1 MKKQLVSSFFKN
13 DLLKS
18 SFGLLVITLIVKVL
32 GYIEKLVLANY
43 YGTGY
48 EVDVY
53 TVVITI
59 ILGFFFFFREIIE
72 PGFLR
77 VFLEASQKE
86 KVEKQA
92 WGIFNLGIRIILGIT
107 ITITIFV
114 IFFSGSFLSIFAPGF
129 GGNQY
134 DLGKGL
140 IRIGIPAAIFLALS
154 TLTSIILNADKKF
167 ILPASGEIVFKGAI
181 VLSMILLFGSYG
193 IYGAI
198 VGVVL
203 GAIGRLVLHLS
214 KLYKKISFKKVE
226 VKPVYKKHIWVLT
239 WPLLLGVGFSQISTF
254 IDNGF
259 ASYLQEGAI
268 AALSYSKKVVEL
280 PVVMFP
286 YILSIVVFPY
296 FSQLAIEK
304 NRDKLQRL
312 FANCLKWILIVFI
325 PITIFFLVYG
335 YFIIEI
341 IFQRGAF
348 DANST
353 QLTAKPF
360 LIYSVGLVFF
370 AIETIL
376 VIYYYANADTK
387 TPVFVGM
394 GCVIL
399 NIILT
404 WVFVNNI
411 GYIGIAWAFVIQKMV
426 KNFILLYLLKNRID
440 YCIKDVVSFVI
451 KLCGATILFGFL
463 MYFGKMFVFESSNHS
478 LLSKISF
485 MLCNFIVSI
494 ALFIFFLVT
503 TGTISLKRKE
513 YFSQV

>member
-1 MKKQLVSSFFKN
+1 MKKQLIYNFFKN

-18 SFGLLVITLIVKVL
+18 SLGLLVITLIVKAL

-77 VFLEASQKE
+77 VFLEAKQKE
-86 KVEKQA
+86 IGEKQA
-92 WGIFNLGIRIILGIT
+92 WGIFNLGIRTILGIT
-107 ITITIFV
+107 ITIAIFV
-114 IFFSGSFLSIFAPGF
+114 IFFSGSFISFFAPGF
-129 GGNQY
+129 IGNQY

-140 IRIGIPAAIFLALS
+140 IRMGIPAAIFLALS

-167 ILPASGEIVFKGAI
+167 ILPASGEIVFKGVI
-181 VLSMILLFGSYG
+181 VLSIILLFESYG

-198 VGVVL
+198 FGVVL
-203 GAIGRLVLHLS
+203 GAIGRLLLHLT
-214 KLYKKISFKKVE
+214 KLYRKISFKKVE
-226 VKPVYKKHIWVLT
+226 VDRVYKKHIWILT
-239 WPLLLGVGFSQISTF
+239 WPLLLGVGFSQISAF

-304 NRDKLQRL
+304 NINKLQNL

-325 PITIFFLVYG
+325 PITIFFLVYS

-348 DANST
+348 DVNST

-360 LIYSVGLVFF
+360 LIYSIGLVFF

-376 VIYYYANADTK
+376 VIYYYAIADTR

-394 GCVIL
+394 GCVVL

-404 WVFVNNI
+404 WIFVNKI
-411 GYIGIAWAFVIQKMV
+411 GYVAIAWAFVIQEIV

-440 YCIKDVVSFVI
+440 YTINDVISFVI

-463 MYFGKMFVFESSNHS
+463 MIFGK
-478 LLSKISF
+478 
-485 MLCNFIVSI
+485 
-494 ALFIFFLVT
+494 IFFLEMFSHSVFIKFCFIIINFIIA
-503 TGTISLKRKE
+503 GIFFLFFLKIVKVIKFYNE
-513 YFSQV
+513 K

>member
-1 MKKQLVSSFFKN
+1 MKKQLVSNFLKN

-18 SFGLLVITLIVKVL
+18 SFGLLVITLIVKAL

-77 VFLEASQKE
+77 VFLEAKQKE
-86 KVEKQA
+86 IGEKQA
-92 WGIFNLGIRIILGIT
+92 WGIFNLGIRTILGIT
-107 ITITIFV
+107 ITIAIFV
-114 IFFSGSFLSIFAPGF
+114 IFFSGSFISFFAPGF
-129 GGNQY
+129 IGNQY

-140 IRIGIPAAIFLALS
+140 IRMGIPAAIFLALS

-167 ILPASGEIVFKGAI
+167 ILPASGEIVFKGVI
-181 VLSMILLFGSYG
+181 VLSIILLFGSYG

-198 VGVVL
+198 FGVVL
-203 GAIGRLVLHLS
+203 GAIGRLLLHLT
-214 KLYKKISFKKVE
+214 KLYRKISFKKVE
-226 VKPVYKKHIWVLT
+226 VDRVYKKHIWILT
-239 WPLLLGVGFSQISTF
+239 WPLLLGVGFSQISAF

-286 YILSIVVFPY
+286 YVLSIVVFPY

-312 FANCLKWILIVFI
+312 FANCLKWVLIVFI

-394 GCVIL
+394 SCVIL

-404 WVFVNNI
+404 WVLVKSI

-426 KNFILLYLLKNRID
+426 KNSILLFLLKRNLIFKLSHVLNFL
-440 YCIKDVVSFVI
+440 IKVGVASILFATIMILGKIFFSEDFDFNALSQISFVLLNLGI
-451 KLCGATILFGFL
+451 SGIV
-463 MYFGKMFVFESSNHS
+463 FVFFLQKMGIVN
-478 LLSKISF
+478 LSRI
-485 MLCNFIVSI
+485 NN
-494 ALFIFFLVT
+494 
-503 TGTISLKRKE
+503 
-513 YFSQV
+513 